1 MVQQARGTSSQKGA
15 ERRASDGSSW
25 EDRHVRA
32 TYWLDR
38 GLREEGRKEA
48 EGRGWS
54 VSQFVSWALRRAL
67 DKGSLRAGP
76 RAFDNQGPMLT
87 TPHNVTLR
95 GPRSVAFAM
104 ASE

>member
-1 MVQQARGTSSQKGA
+1 MVQHTRGTSNGKGA

-38 GLREEGRKEA
+38 GLREEVRTEA

-67 DKGSLRAGP
+67 DKGR
-76 RAFDNQGPMLT
+76 
-87 TPHNVTLR
+87 
-95 GPRSVAFAM
+95 
-104 ASE
+104 